1 MEGADFRAGAYSF
14 KGHVFVDK
22 IATFMTFLFG

>member
-1 MEGADFRAGAYSF
+1 MEGADFRAGVYSF
-14 KGHVFVDK
+14 KGYVFVDK